1 MTGASSLRD
10 NKVSAE
16 YELRT
21 PGSARL
27 MAEAR
32 SFMPAGS
39 TRGYGYHWPYPL
51 VLSKGRG
58 ARLWDIDGNEY
69 LDFCFNNWALI
80 HGNAYEPISD
90 VIRSAIDLGT
100 AWPGASLPQVRFA
113 KALCERV
120 PGFERVRLCNTG
132 TEAAMLA
139 TKVARRV
146 TGRPLILKA
155 RRAYHGS
162 SEELEAGIFGN
173 PAVSGRTILATFG
186 DVEQFE
192 RLLLERGEEIAGVI
206 LEPALCTGVITVP
219 EVTFLQRV
227 EAATRAAGA
236 LFILDD
242 SLLFRLTSTGSAGWF
257 SLRPDLTILGKFIG
271 GGLPVGVLGGSAA
284 VLDCLDVRKAGH
296 LYHGGTFNGNP
307 VGCAAGLQ
315 CLQDLTA
322 DRIDYMNGLA
332 DVLEQ
337 SAVRAAAD
345 VGVPLSVVRIGSIL
359 GMYLDIADTEEA
371 LSTNSKMDAI
381 FRLAC
386 LNRGL
391 YFGTGNDL
399 AMATVTAQS
408 DVDRAS
414 EALAQTF
421 TDILPLLDRPEITV
435 RG

>member
-1 MTGASSLRD
+1 MAKAWSLRG
-10 NKVSAE
+10 NKVSGE

-21 PGSARL
+21 PESARV
-27 MAEAR
+27 MAEAC

-39 TRGYGYHWPYPL
+39 TRDYGYHWPYPL
-51 VLSKGRG
+51 VLSKGAG

-80 HGNAYEPISD
+80 HGNAYEPIRN
-90 VIRSAIDLGT
+90 VIRSAADLGT
-100 AWPGASLPQVRFA
+100 AWPGASLPQIQFA
-113 KALCERV
+113 EALCERV

-162 SEELEAGIFGN
+162 AEELEAGIFGN
-173 PAVSGRTILATFG
+173 PEVSGRTVLATFG
-186 DVEQFE
+186 DAEQFE
-192 RLLLERGEEIAGVI
+192 RLLRERRDEIAGVI

-219 EVTFLQRV
+219 EAAFLRQV
-227 EAATRAAGA
+227 EAAARAAGA

-242 SLLFRLTSTGSAGWF
+242 SLLFRLTTTGSAGWF

-284 VLDCLDVRKAGH
+284 VLDCLDARKASH

-307 VGCAAGLQ
+307 VGCAAGLK

-332 DVLEQ
+332 GVLEQ
-337 SAVRAAAD
+337 CVIRAAREAD
-345 VGVPLSVVRIGSIL
+345 VKLSVVRIGSVL
-359 GMYLDIADTEEA
+359 GMYLDADDG
-371 LSTNSKMDAI
+371 LDSPSTNGHMDAM

-386 LNRGL
+386 LNHGL
-391 YFGTGNDL
+391 YFGTGNDF
-399 AMATVTAQS
+399 AIATVTAQS
-408 DVDRAS
+408 DVARAS
-414 EALAQTF
+414 EAIVKTF
-421 TDILPLLDRPEITV
+421 TDIHPLLDRPEIIV